1 MINNKN
7 TTSTNVFINFFN
19 RIQKES
25 TLEEKSHQPDEQT
38 IYEPKQPMSE
48 GELYGDLL
56 TMHMFS
62 SYYPHV
68 FPDQYMF
75 K

>member
-19 RIQKES
+19 RIQKQS
-25 TLEEKSHQPDEQT
+25 ILEEQSHQPDAQT

-48 GELYGDLL
+48 GELYSDLL
-56 TMHMFS
+56 TMQMFS
-62 SYYPHV
+62 SYYPNV